1 MDEFIVDV
9 NRRLTFQD
17 GVKWRF
23 RPENPFIRTIEF
35 GIRLKDGA
43 GDDDFIAYVA
53 CRLWNTA
60 SQRENAFWRYALEY
74 EKDAEE
80 KPFATICHY
89 LNKSASSIIKRK
101 KSISGWMVYISELT
115 VYEDMLEEIGM
126 ERKQLE
132 PKILLA
138 IADILQYSFLIKPE
152 YGFICAGEVL
162 AESLQMADFK
172 KFGQIGQTTVCIK
185 KI

>member
-9 NRRLTFQD
+9 NRRLIFQD
-17 GVKWRF
+17 GAKWRF

-35 GIRLKDGA
+35 GIRLKDRA
-43 GDDDFIAYVA
+43 EDDDFIAYIA

-80 KPFATICHY
+80 KPFATICNY
-89 LNKSASSIIKRK
+89 LNKKNSFIKGK
-101 KSISGWMVYISELT
+101 KAISGWMVYISELT
-115 VYEDMLEEIGM
+115 VYEDILEKTGM
-126 ERKQLE
+126 DRKQLE

-138 IADILQYSFLIKPE
+138 IADILQYSFLIKPD
-152 YGFICAGEVL
+152 YGFICAGEVP

>member
-17 GVKWRF
+17 GVRWRF
-23 RPENPFIRTIEF
+23 RPDNPFIRTIEF
-35 GIRLKDGA
+35 GIRPKDMTYEE
-43 GDDDFIAYVA
+43 DFIAYVA

-80 KPFATICHY
+80 KPFATICNY
-89 LNKSASSIIKRK
+89 LNKKNSFIKGK
-101 KSISGWMVYISELT
+101 KAISGWITYISEFT
-115 VYEDMLEEIGM
+115 VYEDVLGKMGI

-132 PKILLA
+132 PKILMA

-152 YGFICAGEVL
+152 YGFICADETL
-162 AESLQMADFK
+162 PESLQFAEFK
-172 KFGQIGQTTVCIK
+172 KFGQVGQTTVFIK
-185 KI
+185 NFK

>member
-17 GVKWRF
+17 GVRWRF
-23 RPENPFIRTIEF
+23 RPDNPFIRTIEF
-35 GIRLKDGA
+35 GIRLKDRA
-43 GDDDFIAYVA
+43 DEEDFIAYVA

-74 EKDAEE
+74 EKDNEE
-80 KPFATICHY
+80 KPFATICNY

-101 KSISGWMVYISELT
+101 KPISGWMVYMGI
-115 VYEDMLEEIGM
+115 

-132 PKILLA
+132 PKILMA

-152 YGFICAGEVL
+152 YGFICADETL
-162 AESLQMADFK
+162 PESLQFAEFK
-172 KFGQIGQTTVCIK
+172 KFGQVGQTTVFIK
-185 KI
+185 NFK